1 MLRRWR
7 WLSPLNIPWVANAYQ
22 QLNRRGALVPGQAK
36 RSLSATDVKGNVE
49 ILIQLREY
57 NRLVDRAN
65 DLERMNRDFRQH
77 RQKSWLL
84 LVALPMVTALTVAI
98 STQNLA
104 SEAVLCPSEQSLC
117 WWLRWDD
124 MKRVRPE

>member
-1 MLRRWR
+1 M
-7 WLSPLNIPWVANAYQ
+7 SGIS
-22 QLNRRGALVPGQAK
+22 K
-36 RSLSATDVKGNVE
+36 RSLSPTDVKGNVE

-65 DLERMNRDFRQH
+65 DLERMNCDYRQH

-84 LVALPMVTALTVAI
+84 LAALPVITGFVVAI
-98 STQNLA
+98 ATQNLA

-117 WWLRWDD
+117 WWLRWDE
-124 MKRVRPE
+124 MKRVLE